1 MSDKQEYQRNPTF
14 YSGEGT
20 PAPQVY
26 AAGGAAYAPGIYQ
39 QQQQQQQQQFQPQQ
53 QYAPYPGPYVQQQHP
68 VVAVH
73 MAPPVYHDYHHHH
86 HDEHL
91 GCARLGCLLSWIP
104 LIGLI
109 TFVLNVGA
117 PMGSRRRRLAWIS
130 LFVAA
135 FMVCSSLGLVFVL
148 YFTAF
153 AAANANH

>member
-1 MSDKQEYQRNPTF
+1 MSI
-14 YSGEGT
+14 
-20 PAPQVY
+20 
-26 AAGGAAYAPGIYQ
+26 AACGVSSPGAAWRG
-39 QQQQQQQQQFQPQQ
+39 
-53 QYAPYPGPYVQQQHP
+53 
-68 VVAVH
+68 
-73 MAPPVYHDYHHHH
+73 
-86 HDEHL
+86 
-91 GCARLGCLLSWIP
+91 RCLLSWIP

-117 PMGSRRRRLAWIS
+117 PRGSRRRRLAWTS